1 MHSTYA
7 FNVWFGYQPTPPT
20 PKVEEEE
27 SSDEEAVHAAKENM
41 KVPGRAA
48 SRRNPARADHVNA
61 WLLTF

>member
-7 FNVWFGYQPTPPT
+7 FNVWFGYQPTPE
-20 PKVEEEE
+20 VEEEE
-27 SSDEEAVHAAKENM
+27 ESTDEEAVHAAKENM

-61 WLLTF
+61 